1 MKDNRLVPELSVFE
15 KLLGGELSAQSG
27 GADMRFKL
35 TEVSKL
41 PPTITQTGRCIRQ
54 NAFSLLVKEVTN
66 FKPDQGIFTLDTDLG
81 VIDLFLVPVGSG
93 EYEAIFN

>member
-1 MKDNRLVPELSVFE
+1 MKGDRLIPELSVFE
-15 KLLGGELSAQSG
+15 KLLDGELSAQSD
-27 GADMRFKL
+27 GADIRFKL

-41 PPTITQTGRCIRQ
+41 PPTTTQAGRCFRQ
-54 NAFSLLVKEVTN
+54 DAFSLLVKEVTN

>member
-27 GADMRFKL
+27 GADIRFKL

-41 PPTITQTGRCIRQ
+41 PPTTTQTGRCFRQ
-54 NAFSLLVKEVTN
+54 DAF
-66 FKPDQGIFTLDTDLG
+66 
-81 VIDLFLVPVGSG
+81 
-93 EYEAIFN
+93 